1 MSHYDAIVLGTG
13 GVGSAA
19 IHHLARRGLSVL
31 GLDRFPDAHD
41 RGSSHGHTRVI
52 RKAYFEH
59 PDYVPLLIEAY
70 RLWEELQQVSE
81 QSLYVPAGLL
91 NVGPAEGT
99 IVQGIR
105 ASAAQYDLPLKQLD
119 AAEVTRRW
127 PGYEVPAGYTALF
140 EEEAGF
146 LMVERAVQAHLD
158 QARQAG
164 ATCLA
169 GQVVRDWSVSGS
181 TVTVRTESD
190 TFEADRL
197 VITAGSWTMDLL
209 GDLGFSLQ
217 VLRKPLH
224 WYRVPADRYQCS
236 EGAPTFFYDT
246 PAGYFYG
253 FPAIDG
259 RGLKVARH
267 TGGQVA
273 ADPLHVD
280 RSLDREEQVQIAT
293 FLGEFLPEVT
303 SEATDHTV
311 CLYTMSAD
319 EHFIVDRHPGHDQV
333 VFAAGLSGHG
343 FKFATVLGKILAELA
358 TDGTTTLPIGFL
370 GHDRPGLRAK

>member
-19 IHHLARRGLSVL
+19 LYHLAQRGLSVL
-31 GLDRFPDAHD
+31 GLDRFTDAHD

-59 PDYVPLLIEAY
+59 PSYVPLLIEAY
-70 RLWEELQQVSE
+70 RLWDALQQE
-81 QSLYVPAGLL
+81 TGQSLYIPAGLL
-91 NVGPAEGT
+91 NVGPAEGN

-105 ASAAQYDLPLKQLD
+105 ASAAEHDLPLEQL
-119 AAEVTRRW
+119 AAEEVSKRW
-127 PGYEVPAGYTALF
+127 PGYTVPEGYTALF

-158 QARQAG
+158 QARLAG

-169 GQVVRDWSVSGS
+169 NQAVLDWSVTGS

-190 TFEADRL
+190 TFQTDRL

-209 GDLGFSLQ
+209 GDLAFSLQ

-224 WYRVPADRYQCS
+224 WYRVPPDRYQYS
-236 EGAPTFFYDT
+236 QGAPTFFYDT

-280 RSLDREEQVQIAT
+280 HSLDREEQSQVGT

-303 SEATDHTV
+303 GDSTDHTV

-333 VFAAGLSGHG
+333 IFAAGLSGHG
-343 FKFATVLGKILAELA
+343 FKFSTVLGKILSDLA
-358 TDGTTTLPIGFL
+358 VEGTTTLPIGFL
-370 GHDRPGLRAK
+370 GHDRPGLRAD

>member
-19 IHHLARRGLSVL
+19 LYHLAQRGLSVL
-31 GLDRFPDAHD
+31 GLDRFTGAHD

-70 RLWEELQQVSE
+70 RLWKALQQVTG

-91 NVGPAEGT
+91 NVGPAEGN

-105 ASAAQYDLPLKQLD
+105 ASAAEHDLPLEQLT
-119 AAEVTRRW
+119 AEEVAKRW
-127 PGYEVPAGYTALF
+127 PGYTVPEGYTALF

-158 QARQAG
+158 QARLAG
-164 ATCLA
+164 ATCLTD
-169 GQVVRDWSVSGS
+169 QVVLDWSVSGS

-209 GDLGFSLQ
+209 GDLEFSLQ

-224 WYRVPADRYQCS
+224 WYRVPPDCYQCS
-236 EGAPTFFYDT
+236 QGAPTFFYDT

-267 TGGQVA
+267 TGGQLV
-273 ADPLHVD
+273 ADPLQVD
-280 RSLDREEQVQIAT
+280 RSLDTEEQVQVAA
-293 FLGEFLPEVT
+293 FLGKFLPEVT
-303 SEATDHTV
+303 GEPTDHAA

-319 EHFIVDRHPGHDQV
+319 EHFIVDRHPEHDQV

-343 FKFATVLGKILAELA
+343 FKFATVLGKILSDLVA
-358 TDGTTTLPIGFL
+358 DGTTTLPVGFL
-370 GHDRPGLRAK
+370 GHDRPGLRAD